1 MAPASTAPVPPRRAG
16 RRPHL
21 PVDEAL
27 APFAERLRQHLP
39 SPDEIEQAAARR
51 RRAVAG
57 KRRAGAAVLGL
68 ALLAAALL
76 WADPVLQQRTLATT
90 IGERRSWALAD
101 GSTVQLNSASQVQ
114 VALRLRSRQ
123 LLLDHGEAS
132 FEVAHAPWHGLVPRL
147 RRPFTVRAGAVEVE
161 DIGTVFNVR
170 REDAGVRVTVL
181 EGLVRVR
188 TDGGGAAQELRAGQH
203 LQVRPGVALA
213 SPSAVDA
220 RAATAWRQGHLLL
233 DGTPLA
239 EAVAQMQRHRAG
251 PIVLTDARVGAL
263 RISGH
268 FDLDRIDQLLGLLP
282 RLAPVRVQRREDG
295 SVLISASP

>member
-1 MAPASTAPVPPRRAG
+1 MVPASTEPVPPRRAG

-51 RRAVAG
+51 RAVAG
-57 KRRAGAAVLGL
+57 QRRAGAAVLGL

-76 WADPVLQQRTLATT
+76 WADPVLQQRTLATA
-90 IGERRSWALAD
+90 IGERRSWELAD
-101 GSTVQLNSASQVQ
+101 GSTVQLNSGTQVQ

-132 FEVAHAPWHGLVPRL
+132 FEVAHAPWHGLSPQL

-170 REDAGVRVTVL
+170 REDGSVRITVL

-188 TDGGGAAQELRAGQH
+188 TDGGGAAQDLRAGQG
-203 LQVRPGVALA
+203 LQVRPGAAPA
-213 SPSAVDA
+213 SPSPVDA
-220 RAATAWRQGHLLL
+220 SAATAWRQGHLLL
-233 DGTPLA
+233 DDTPLA

-251 PIVLTDARVGAL
+251 AIVLADARAGTL

-282 RLAPVRVQRREDG
+282 RLAPVRVQQREDG

>member
-1 MAPASTAPVPPRRAG
+1 MAPGRTEPALPRRAG

-39 SPDEIEQAAARR
+39 SPDEIEQAAAQ

-57 KRRAGAAVLGL
+57 KRRAAAAVLGL
-68 ALLAAALL
+68 AVLAGALL
-76 WADPVLQQRTLATT
+76 WADPVLQQRTLATST
-90 IGERRSWALAD
+90 GERRSWELPD
-101 GSTVQLNSASQVQ
+101 GSAVQLNSGTQVQ

-123 LLLDHGEAS
+123 LLLERGEAA
-132 FEVAHAPWHGLVPRL
+132 FEVAHAPWHGLLPQL

-170 REDAGVRVTVL
+170 RDGEGAQVTVL
-181 EGLVRVR
+181 EGRVRVR
-188 TDGGGAAQELRAGQH
+188 SDGGVAAQDLRAGES
-203 LQVRPGVALA
+203 LWVRPGAA
-213 SPSAVDA
+213 PAAPRWVDA
-220 RAATAWRQGHLLL
+220 GAATAWRAGHLLL
-233 DGTPLA
+233 DDTPLA
-239 EAVAQMQRHRAG
+239 EAVARMQPHHAG
-251 PIVLTDARVGAL
+251 AIVLTDARVGAL